1 MKPIKRRTTRP
12 RTMHLRPASLC
23 KRSCRNSPRLSSCQE
38 PDLRLLTSES
48 PGSSHQV
55 VEILREARLATPMSS
70 SQRESRWAGRRS
82 TGLA

>member
-12 RTMHLRPASLC
+12 RTMHPRPASLC

-70 SQRESRWAGRRS
+70 SQRESRWVGRRS